1 MMERLKKLTENK
13 KPWALFILGLAGMV
27 LILISSFF
35 PKGSEK
41 PKETDASDPAPAIEA
56 RLEQLISQIDGAGAT
71 RVMVT
76 LADTGSTQYLRE
88 DSKTEDWEDGVLRSR
103 QTDGEYVT
111 SGGSAVVVAERTPA
125 VSGVAV
131 ICKGGDRAGVQN
143 DIYEVLYALY
153 GLSSARVSIEKMN

>member
-1 MMERLKKLTENK
+1 MEKLKKLTENK
-13 KPWALFILGLAGMV
+13 KPWALFVLGLAGML
-27 LILISSFF
+27 LILLSSLL
-35 PKGSEK
+35 PEGG
-41 PKETDASDPAPAIEA
+41 KEQKAAEVSDPAAAIEA

-76 LADTGSTQYLRE
+76 LTDTGSTQYLRE
-88 DSKTEDWEDGVLRSR
+88 DSKTEDWEDGTLRTR
-103 QTDGEYVT
+103 QTSGEYVT

-131 ICKGGDRAGVQN
+131 ICKGGDRAGVQS

>member
-1 MMERLKKLTENK
+1 MEKLKKWTENR
-13 KPWALFILGLAGMV
+13 KPWALFALGLMGML
-27 LILISSFF
+27 LILLSSFLPESGKE
-35 PKGSEK
+35 PKNVEV
-41 PKETDASDPAPAIEA
+41 SDPAAMIEA
-56 RLEQLISQIDGAGAT
+56 RLEQLISQIDGAGAV

-88 DSKTEDWEDGVLRSR
+88 DSKTEDWEDGALRTR
-103 QTDGEYVT
+103 QTSGEYVT
-111 SGGSAVVVAERTPA
+111 SGGGAVVVAERTPA

-131 ICKGGDRAGVQN
+131 VCKGGDRAGVQS